1 MARPDK
7 TATQADQPALFFCP
21 IRGASS
27 GRAVWRSSLWQQQQI
42 RPSPPPAGRPRIAVP
57 AGPCLDRR
65 RLSQAVQGDPQ
76 APPLRRPQRGPPVPR
91 QGLSPAVPRAD
102 RDPRAPARPRARQRA
117 ACLAVR
123 ALRHG
128 RAAARAADLHPV
140 SAAAMVDTRSQRR
153 ARSAK
158 LNCLTRSR
166 CANWG

>member
-42 RPSPPPAGRPRIAVP
+42 RPSLPPAGRPRIVVP
-57 AGPCLDRR
+57 AGPCLDRP

-76 APPLRRPQRGPPVPR
+76 APPLRRPQRGQPVPR
-91 QGLSPAVPRAD
+91 LGLSPAARRAA

-117 ACLAVR
+117 ACSAVR

-128 RAAARAADLHPV
+128 RAAARAADPRRE
-140 SAAAMVDTRSQRR
+140 SAAGMVDTRSQRR

-158 LNCLTRSR
+158 LSCPTRLR
-166 CANWG
+166 CVNWG